1 MAMYR
6 VLRRLSVGKGRI
18 LHPGSFNRLEWL
30 GEQGLAILTE
40 KGSIS
45 RIQPP
50 PLAVLP
56 GWSRRAEK
64 ITEVTGGEI
73 TDAEQFL
80 EADDKKLSDLMG
92 VKPATVGRWKDEIV
106 KWLTTDPARPG

>member
-1 MAMYR
+1 MYR
-6 VLRRLSVGKGRI
+6 VLHRLNVGKGRI

-30 GEQGLAILTE
+30 NERGVERLTA
-40 KGSIS
+40 KGAIS
-45 RIQPP
+45 RVNPP

-64 ITEVTGGEI
+64 ITEVAGGEI
-73 TDAEQFL
+73 TNAEQFL
-80 EADDKKLSDLMG
+80 EADDEKLAEWMK
-92 VKPATVGRWKDEIV
+92 VKPAVIKRWKGEIM